1 MRFPVPQFIEIEDK
15 IIGPLSWRQFGELA
29 FAGAISFISY
39 FLFVKWV
46 WFLISVICFSVAF
59 LLAFW
64 RPYGLRA
71 DQIVFWAI
79 KHFTRPRFYFWQAPE
94 KKIEIEIEEFSFL
107 EKRKEK
113 KEEKRPLKIEKE
125 DFEKLAKILDE
136 R

>member
-15 IIGPLSWRQFGELA
+15 ILGPLSWRQFGELA
-29 FAGAISFISY
+29 FAGIISFISY
-39 FLFVKWV
+39 FFLVKWV
-46 WFLISVICFSVAF
+46 WFLITVICFTIAF

-71 DQIVFWAI
+71 DQVLFWAI

-94 KKIEIEIEEFSFL
+94 KKIEIEIEDFSSL
-107 EKRKEK
+107 GKKEK
-113 KEEKRPLKIEKE
+113 KEERRPLKIEKE

>member
-46 WFLISVICFSVAF
+46 WFLISIICFSIAF
-59 LLAFW
+59 LLAFGK
-64 RPYGLRA
+64 PYGLRA
-71 DQIVFWAI
+71 DQMVFWAI
-79 KHFTRPRFYFWQAPE
+79 KHFTRPRFYFWQAPQ
-94 KKIEIEIEEFSFL
+94 KKIEIEIEELSF
-107 EKRKEK
+107 EKEKK
-113 KEEKRPLKIEKE
+113 KEEKKSFKIEKE